1 MSAAVTEVN
10 PLCFSS
16 VEPRN
21 KRRLYSLGVPALLLV
36 ALIVALVLRFHA
48 PPEVAR
54 LLPESDAIVYF
65 NLKPVRAASHFDE
78 QPVNASPEYARFL
91 EATGFRWDRDL
102 DRIAV
107 SLHRMPDPNGPNGVV
122 AYTGVGEGRFD
133 AAKLT
138 AYLKGNSSS
147 IEKYAGH
154 DIYTIPGS
162 EGRTLRVT
170 ALGYDMVAASNM
182 PLTEQIHSVIDR
194 YAAGASPFAGSSLLS
209 LRYPQVPYFSL
220 AWGIGHV
227 GLPFSDRGNIQIF
240 GVTLPLSEDT
250 DFIASVTFRGS
261 LHLRLEELATSE
273 KEAQKTASNLT
284 TIVNLVRGF
293 TPSTGTPQEV
303 ALHQAFESL
312 TVEQK
317 KSHVVLSANLSPTLL
332 ASAAKSK

>member
-1 MSAAVTEVN
+1 M
-10 PLCFSS
+10 
-16 VEPRN
+16 
-21 KRRLYSLGVPALLLV
+21 LL

-54 LLPESDAIVYF
+54 LLPESDAILYF

-78 QPVNASPEYARFL
+78 QPVNASPDYAHFL
-91 EATGFRWDRDL
+91 DATGFRWDRDL

-122 AYTGVGEGRFD
+122 AYTGVAEGRFD
-133 AAKLT
+133 ATKLT
-138 AYLKGNSSS
+138 AFLKSNSVSV
-147 IEKYAGH
+147 ENYAGH
-154 DIYTIPGS
+154 DVYTIPGN
-162 EGRTLRVT
+162 EGRTLRVS

-182 PLTEQIHSVIDR
+182 PMPEQIHSVIDR

-209 LRYPQVPYFSL
+209 LRYPQVPYFAL

-227 GLPFSDRGNIQIF
+227 GLPFSDRGSIQVF

-250 DFIASVTFRGS
+250 DFIASVSFRGS
-261 LHLRLEELATSE
+261 LHLRLEELATNESQ
-273 KEAQKTASNLT
+273 AQQTAANLT

-293 TPSTGTPQEV
+293 TPATGTPQDV
-303 ALHQAFESL
+303 ALHQTFESL

-317 KSHVVLSANLSPTLL
+317 KSRVVLSANLSPTLL
-332 ASAAKSK
+332 SSAAKSK